1 MAAQYVYV
9 RDPSDDKIMEFP
21 VSNDG
26 TLPVYLINNTF
37 NGFFGL
43 KYNNEVTGFK
53 RAVLTDPI
61 NQVFLAPEGGWDNK
75 IFELV
80 HSPSRSGK
88 RSSRPYDG
96 VQEANRLNT
105 ASVCPVKKSRKDNSN
120 LPTSL
125 AIQNFSFYIEE
136 NGIKN
141 SVICLEKDFFCT
153 FRHGTHKISNFVI
166 WLLFSTMMVKNQWR
180 PPSDI
185 SMIDWI
191 LLF

>member
-53 RAVLTDPI
+53 RAVLYVYLISICIFATLFRTDPI

-80 HSPSRSGK
+80 HSPSRSG
-88 RSSRPYDG
+88 
-96 VQEANRLNT
+96 
-105 ASVCPVKKSRKDNSN
+105 
-120 LPTSL
+120 
-125 AIQNFSFYIEE
+125 
-136 NGIKN
+136 
-141 SVICLEKDFFCT
+141 
-153 FRHGTHKISNFVI
+153 
-166 WLLFSTMMVKNQWR
+166 
-180 PPSDI
+180 
-185 SMIDWI
+185 
-191 LLF
+191 